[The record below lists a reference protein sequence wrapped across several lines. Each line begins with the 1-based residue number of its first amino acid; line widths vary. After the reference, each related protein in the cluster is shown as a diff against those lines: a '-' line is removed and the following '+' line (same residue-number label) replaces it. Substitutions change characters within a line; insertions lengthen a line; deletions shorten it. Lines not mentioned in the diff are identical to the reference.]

1 MAIFPRSRAISVL
14 ALESSNLAQ
23 LTLGSMSRVGPIRK
37 LIRENY
43 QNKRNSIKDVEIYN
57 FILSSKGVQVK
68 ACQMRT
74 FLEMCL
80 SPNIYWSCQKLI
92 ISEKARQQRVVIK
105 KAIRALNLLKGG
117 DTLLSTTS
125 ILIILREIIF

>member
-1 MAIFPRSRAISVL
+1 M
-14 ALESSNLAQ
+14 
-23 LTLGSMSRVGPIRK
+23 
-37 LIRENY
+37 
-43 QNKRNSIKDVEIYN
+43 
-57 FILSSKGVQVK
+57 K

-117 DTLLSTTS
+117 GDTLLSTTS
-125 ILIILREIIF
+125 ILKFYVKSVFMKIGVYEFLVKKLIGNTQYGKSRIFLPLRFYMKSILVILKPQKNCHFDRHLSSFEL